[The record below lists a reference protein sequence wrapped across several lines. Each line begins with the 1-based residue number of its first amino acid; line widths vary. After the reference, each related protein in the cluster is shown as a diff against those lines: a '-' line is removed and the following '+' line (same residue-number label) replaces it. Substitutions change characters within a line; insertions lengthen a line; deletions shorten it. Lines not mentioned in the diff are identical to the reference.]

1 MYQALQEQ
9 LTSSVQEVGH
19 LIEPISTAANGEAA
33 QLGHKVNKMMKP
45 FQSKI
50 SFHIVFNSNACH
62 EYELKPFSV
71 PQVSQLVSYFTPLV
85 SASMGMA
92 SKIFDHQ
99 QQMNLL
105 DQTKTLTESALQ
117 MLYAAKEGGGN
128 PKVHVIHSNM

>member
-1 MYQALQEQ
+1 MDQALQEQ

-19 LIEPISTAANGEAA
+19 LIEQISTAAKGEAA
-33 QLGHKVNKMMKP
+33 QLGHKVI
-45 FQSKI
+45 KI
-50 SFHIVFNSNACH
+50 NCH
-62 EYELKPFSV
+62 AVLISYGTHQYWLKPTSV

-92 SKIFDHQ
+92 SKILDHQ

-105 DQTKTLTESALQ
+105 DQTKTLAESALQ

-128 PKVHVIHSNM
+128 PKVLLINFKYVFSP